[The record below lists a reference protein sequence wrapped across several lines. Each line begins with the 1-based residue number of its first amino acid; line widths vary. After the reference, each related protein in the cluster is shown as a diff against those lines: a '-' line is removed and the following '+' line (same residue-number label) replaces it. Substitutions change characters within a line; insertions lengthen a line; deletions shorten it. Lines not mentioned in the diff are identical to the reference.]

1 VKPWGK
7 KPAKAVVLGFL
18 RRHPLMMSL
27 APVLVLMFGMYII
40 PLVILL
46 AMSFE
51 TFVPGSFVPEP
62 VFTLDNYGR
71 AFSPAYVKVL
81 NDTMWVSAVTSV
93 LTVILAYPLAFYV
106 VRSRSVT
113 KKIVMAFLIT
123 SFFVQLIV
131 RIYAFLQ
138 VFGDGGVLN
147 QFLLFLGFP
156 KVQWVGGWW
165 PIIISMVHQGI
176 PLAILVQMGSIK
188 AINPEVEY
196 AARILGASDTT
207 TFLKIT
213 VPLSLP
219 GIIASAVLSFTG
231 AASAFVTPL
240 LLGGGRV
247 WMVANYVYVRFTDV
261 LNYPFGS
268 AMSVVLL
275 VLALVASYGT
285 TALLSKYVRIK

>member
-1 VKPWGK
+1 VDTGSKR
-7 KPAKAVVLGFL
+7 PAKSVVLGFL
-18 RRHPLMMSL
+18 RRHPIILSL
-27 APVLVLMFGMYII
+27 TPVVVLMIGMYII
-40 PLVILL
+40 PLIILL
-46 AMSFE
+46 GVSFE
-51 TFVPGSFVPEP
+51 KFVPGSFVPEP
-62 VFTLDNYGR
+62 VFTLENYNR
-71 AFSPAYVKVL
+71 AFSPVYMKVL
-81 NDTMWVSAVTSV
+81 TDTLWVSAVTAV

-106 VRSRSVT
+106 VRSQSVT
-113 KKIVMAFLIT
+113 RKIVMAFLIT

-131 RIYAFLQ
+131 RIYAFLH

-147 QFLLFLGFP
+147 QLLLFLGFH
-156 KVQWVGGWW
+156 KVQWLGGWW

-188 AINPEVEY
+188 AINPELEN
-196 AARILGASDTT
+196 AARILGANDTT
-207 TFLKIT
+207 TFRRIT
-213 VPLSLP
+213 LPLSLP

-268 AMSVVLL
+268 AMSVLLL
-275 VLALVASYGT
+275 VLSLVAAYGT
-285 TALLSKYVRIK
+285 TALLSRYVKIK